1 MPGMNDDL
9 DGDLLG
15 DFGDDFNILDFAE
28 GLDGDGAKG
37 MNILDDLEAEETK
50 EGDKADAAKPPPY
63 IGGLPG
69 QQPPQGQGQPPPPG
83 GQQPHDPSRPPPPP
97 YPGQQK
103 QVGAWPHSEL
113 LVDWGLNFV
122 CPFND
127 RLLLSSLL
135 YGNMEFIA

>member
-28 GLDGDGAKG
+28 GGGDG
-37 MNILDDLEAEETK
+37 MNILDDLEAEDTK
-50 EGDKADAAKPPPY
+50 EGDKDEAKPPPY
-63 IGGLPG
+63 IGGMPG
-69 QQPPQGQGQPPPPG
+69 QPQPGQGQPPPPG

-103 QVGAWPHSEL
+103 QVGA
-113 LVDWGLNFV
+113 
-122 CPFND
+122 CT
-127 RLLLSSLL
+127 LLLSGRLGIDLVCPSLIDYFL
-135 YGNMEFIA
+135 LLFSTENVFLLKELKA

>member
-28 GLDGDGAKG
+28 GLDGNDAKG

-50 EGDKADAAKPPPY
+50 EGDKDEAKPPPY
-63 IGGLPG
+63 IGGMPG
-69 QQPPQGQGQPPPPG
+69 QPQPPPGQGQPPPPG

-103 QVGAWPHSEL
+103 QVGAWVYYSL
-113 LVDWGLNFV
+113 ISGRLGIDFV
-122 CPFND
+122 CP
-127 RLLLSSLL
+127 SLIDTSFFSFF
-135 YGNMEFIA
+135 YGKTFSY

>member
-28 GLDGDGAKG
+28 GLDGNDAKG

-50 EGDKADAAKPPPY
+50 EGEKDDAKPPPY
-63 IGGLPG
+63 IGGVTG
-69 QQPPQGQGQPPPPG
+69 QQPPGKGQPQPPG

-103 QVGAWPHSEL
+103 QVGA
-113 LVDWGLNFV
+113 
-122 CPFND
+122 
-127 RLLLSSLL
+127 
-135 YGNMEFIA
+135 

>member
-28 GLDGDGAKG
+28 GGGDG
-37 MNILDDLEAEETK
+37 MNILDDLEAEDTK
-50 EGDKADAAKPPPY
+50 EGDKDEAKPPPY
-63 IGGLPG
+63 IGGMPG
-69 QQPPQGQGQPPPPG
+69 QPQPGQGQHPPPG

-103 QVGAWPHSEL
+103 QVGAW
-113 LVDWGLNFV
+113 VYFAIIW
-122 CPFND
+122 
-127 RLLLSSLL
+127 
-135 YGNMEFIA
+135 